1 MKIKDYVRYSMQLA
15 HIGPRK
21 THSTNAKNY
30 VLRPVPAIY
39 LPPQLNHPMSLY
51 QWNSHCGCP
60 KNSDWVSDTPTILV
74 YFMIVIS
81 FNQSINQSIN

>member
-39 LPPQLNHPMSLY
+39 LPPQLNHPMSVSLPVE
-51 QWNSHCGCP
+51 QP
-60 KNSDWVSDTPTILV
+60 LWVSQKFRLGVRHPYNFGVLYDC
-74 YFMIVIS
+74 
-81 FNQSINQSIN
+81 N